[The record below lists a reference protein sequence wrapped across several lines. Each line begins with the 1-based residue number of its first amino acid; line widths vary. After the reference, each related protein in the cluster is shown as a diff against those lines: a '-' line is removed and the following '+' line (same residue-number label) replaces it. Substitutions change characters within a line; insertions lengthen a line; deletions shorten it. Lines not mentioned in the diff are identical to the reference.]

1 MGDFTHINQQ
11 GHAKMVD
18 VSNKDITKR
27 SATAHSSIQVNA
39 DIYNQIVTHTNK
51 KGNVLNTAQIAG
63 IMGAKQTST
72 LIPMC
77 HPLPISGVDIHFEW
91 STDAQDNHI
100 LNIQATVTTTGRTGV
115 EMEALTAAS
124 VTALTIY
131 DMTKAL
137 DKGMVI
143 GPTYLETKTGGK
155 SGDYSRTEQP

>member
-1 MGDFTHINQQ
+1 MADFTHINQQ

-18 VSNKDITKR
+18 VSDKSITKR
-27 SATAHSSIQVNA
+27 TAVAHSSIEVNEA
-39 DIYNQIVTHTNK
+39 IYEQIIHHTNQ

-72 LIPMC
+72 IIPMC
-77 HPLPISGVDIHFEW
+77 HPLPLSGIDIHFEW
-91 STDAQDNHI
+91 DTTNGYI
-100 LNIQATVTTTGRTGV
+100 LNISASVTTTGRTGV

-155 SGDYSRTEQP
+155 SGDYRRPTH